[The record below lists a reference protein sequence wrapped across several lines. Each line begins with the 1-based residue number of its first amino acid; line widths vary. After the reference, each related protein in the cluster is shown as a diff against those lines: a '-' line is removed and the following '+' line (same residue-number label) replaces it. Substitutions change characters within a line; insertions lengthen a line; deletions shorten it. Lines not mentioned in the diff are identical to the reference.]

1 MAAFIVTIV
10 VGLIVS
16 PFVWCLSYLILLNEI
31 SYIIPLII
39 YLYLIVLLDDFQQQ
53 YYKLLSEK
61 TEIDNSPEESIKT
74 FIYLHTPIQ
83 KFLKRH
89 RRKHLSKRKKLQ
101 FQPALSS
108 IEEVDEIFYQT
119 ENEAQHL
126 EKVNSPN
133 PASKTLISQSV
144 KETKLTSHLHLAA
157 TSNSDPSTREIN
169 KTFVEPTYNKPSIP
183 SPKTISST
191 SFGKI
196 FSKKSLIIPDFIVP
210 SENILSNFNHSFAEQ
225 YNQFLENRK
234 HKYLPFFKRKL
245 KSIKKKLFKK

>member
-1 MAAFIVTIV
+1 MSAFIVTIV
-10 VGLIVS
+10 AGLIVS

-31 SYIIPLII
+31 SYVIPLTIH
-39 YLYLIVLLDDFQQQ
+39 LYLIVLLDDFQQQ

-61 TEIDNSPEESIKT
+61 TETDNSPEVSIKT

-108 IEEVDEIFYQT
+108 IEEIDEIFYQT

-126 EKVNSPN
+126 EKVNSPYR
-133 PASKTLISQSV
+133 ASKTLISQSE
-144 KETKLTSHLHLAA
+144 KETSHLQLAA
-157 TSNSDPSTREIN
+157 TSNSDPSPREID
-169 KTFVEPTYNKPSIP
+169 KTFDGPTNNKPSIP
-183 SPKTISST
+183 SPKTIPST

-196 FSKKSLIIPDFIVP
+196 FSKKSFIIPDFIVP
-210 SENILSNFNHSFAEQ
+210 SENLPSNFNHSFSEQ
-225 YNQFLENRK
+225 YSQFLENRK